1 VSLKE
6 KILRI
11 FDKIFPS
18 KIICGFCGKE
28 LFKDG
33 DIRVCDECLSKLKPI
48 EKPCIKC
55 GVEVKDLS
63 SVCDVCKTKKFT
75 FKRAVACF
83 NFDEITKPIIHKLK
97 YDGGQYLAEILA
109 KFMAKVVLENEFDFD
124 AILYVP
130 MHNKRKIERGYN
142 QSKLLAIEIGK
153 ILNKSVLENTL
164 VKTKHTKNQA
174 DLSFKLRA
182 ENLKNSFEVVDK
194 NVVKNKRIL
203 LVDDVF
209 TTGSTVEEISKTLK
223 QAGVKEV
230 NVITFCHTLFDN
242 KNITAK

>member
-1 VSLKE
+1 MSLKE
-6 KILRI
+6 KFLSI

-28 LFKDG
+28 LFKNENL
-33 DIRVCDECLSKLKPI
+33 RVCEECLNKLKPI

-109 KFMAKVVLENEFDFD
+109 QFMANVVIENEFDFD

-130 MHNKRKIERGYN
+130 MHHKRKVERGYN
-142 QSKLLAIEIGK
+142 QSKLLAIELGK
-153 ILNKSVLENTL
+153 ILNKPVLENILT
-164 VKTKHTKNQA
+164 KTKHTKNQA
-174 DLSFKLRA
+174 DLSFKLRT
-182 ENLKNSFEVVDK
+182 ENLKDSFEVVDK
-194 NVVKNKRIL
+194 EVVKGKRIL

-223 QAGVKEV
+223 QARVKEI